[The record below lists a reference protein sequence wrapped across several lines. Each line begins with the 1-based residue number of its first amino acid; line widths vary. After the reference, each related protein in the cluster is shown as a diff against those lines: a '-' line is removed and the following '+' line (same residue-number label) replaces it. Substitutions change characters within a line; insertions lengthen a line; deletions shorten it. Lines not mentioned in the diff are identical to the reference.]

1 MASRGLNIAAHFCRI
16 AAGLV
21 FAFSGF
27 VKAVDPWGT
36 ALKVNEYLSIYGLE
50 ALIPYSMIFS
60 IWLCGAE
67 LMMGL
72 MLTFKVRTRLISI
85 FALVSMIFF
94 TILTFLSATWIP
106 VEDCGCFGDALKLSP
121 WETFFKNLVILPM
134 VAIVWYRYRRHRILE
149 FTRVE
154 ILLTC
159 LFFSIAMGVGAYC
172 YYNLPMIDFLPYKKG
187 ANIYE
192 MIEAQHDTG
201 SEEMAVEEYVLVYR
215 NKRTGK
221 LREFS
226 IDDKEWQNEDKW
238 EWVETRV
245 DNESNVVQTLVSEF
259 SISDPEGNVTKEIL
273 TRKGNVYLLCVTD
286 PAKLNK
292 RCKERM
298 RKVVELAEAQG
309 GYAICLTPKPLRSA
323 TYYDFGNGAEVRCYN
338 IDATVMK
345 TMLRATNGMV
355 VLKDGI
361 IEDKLNCRN
370 IDPEVEY
377 FK

>member
-1 MASRGLNIAAHFCRI
+1 MPSRRLKILANFCRI
-16 AAGLV
+16 FAGVV

-36 ALKVNEYLSIYGLE
+36 ALKVNEYLSIYGFEELQP
-50 ALIPYSMIFS
+50 ASMIFS

-67 LMMGL
+67 FMMGL
-72 MLTFKVRTRLISI
+72 MLIFRVRTRLISI
-85 FALVSMIFF
+85 FALISMTFF
-94 TILTFLSATWIP
+94 TVLTFLSATWIP
-106 VEDCGCFGDALKLSP
+106 VEDCGCFGEALRLTP
-121 WETFFKNLVILPM
+121 WETFFKNLIILPM

-149 FTRVE
+149 FSKIE
-154 ILLTC
+154 ILLTGV
-159 LFFSIAMGVGAYC
+159 FFSLAMGVGTYC

-201 SEEMAVEEYVLVYR
+201 SDDMAVEEYVLVYR

-226 IDDKEWQNEDKW
+226 IDDTEWQNEEKW

-245 DNESNVVQTLVSEF
+245 DNEVNAVQTLVSEF
-259 SISDPEGNVTKEIL
+259 SISDPEGNVTKEVL
-273 TRKGNVYLLCVTD
+273 TREGYVYLLCVTNPD
-286 PAKLNK
+286 KLNK

-298 RKVVELAEAQG
+298 RQVVEAAEENG
-309 GYAICLTPKPLRSA
+309 GYAICITPKPLRSA
-323 TYYDFGNGAEVRCYN
+323 TYYDFGGGAEVRCYN

-345 TMLRATNGMV
+345 TLLRASNGMV
-355 VLKDGI
+355 VLKDGV

-370 IDPEVEY
+370 IDIEAEY
-377 FK
+377 